1 MILVLKNGISSEEVE
16 TLKNELREKGFIP
29 SVVVGKAM
37 TIMGVIGDTT
47 SLRENLILADDRI
60 DRIVR
65 IQEPYKKVNR
75 LFRNEDTIVDIG
87 GCKIGGGN
95 FAVIAGPCSVEDRDQ
110 MVETATAVK
119 KAGADLLRGGAF
131 KPRTSPYSFQGLGV
145 EGLKLLRKAKEATGL
160 PIITELMDP
169 HDFDSVYEYADII
182 QIGARN
188 MANFA
193 LLKEV
198 GKCDKPVL
206 LKRGMSST
214 IKEFLMSAEYVMS
227 EGNENVILCERG
239 IRTFENHMRNT
250 LDLNIVTA
258 IRELSHLPIIIDPS
272 HATGKASMIEP
283 ASRATAAIGAHGLMI
298 EVHNNPHEALCD
310 GAQSLTPEE
319 FKILNDKVRKIHDY
333 VNGGG
338 LC

>member
-131 KPRTSPYSFQGLGV
+131 KPRTSPYSFQGLG
-145 EGLKLLRKAKEATGL
+145 GGGIDLLLEAKKATGL
-160 PIITELMDP
+160 PIVTEIM
-169 HDFDSVYEYADII
+169 SVKQLDKHYEDIDMI

-188 MANFA
+188 MQNFE

-198 GKCDKPVL
+198 GLTKKPVL
-206 LKRGMSST
+206 LKRGMSAS
-214 IKEFLMSAEYVMS
+214 IKDFLMSAEYIAAG
-227 EGNENVILCERG
+227 GNENIVLCERG
-239 IRTFENHMRNT
+239 IRTFENATRNT
-250 LDLNIVTA
+250 LDISA
-258 IRELSHLPIIIDPS
+258 IPVLKRKSHLPVLVDPS
-272 HATGKASMIEP
+272 HAGGYWWLVEP
-283 ASRATAAIGAHGLMI
+283 LALAAVAAGADGLMI
-298 EVHNNPHEALCD
+298 EVHRSPKEALCD
-310 GAQSLTPEE
+310 GEQSLKPKRFESLMASIRNME
-319 FKILNDKVRKIHDY
+319 VFRK
-333 VNGGG
+333 GGFSA
-338 LC
+338 